1 MEVRIARHRAERG
14 PGWTLIEE
22 PLELAGTL
30 RQHARPGTT
39 VVVDCLTLWLSNLGM
54 AGRNPA
60 HATDGLAH
68 AVSESEGP
76 IILVSNELGMGLHPE
91 TELSRTFRDAHG
103 RMNQRMADCVD
114 RVELVVAGQ
123 VLVIKNPD

>member
-1 MEVRIARHRAERG
+1 MEVRVARHRAERG
-14 PGWTLIEE
+14 SGWTLIEE
-22 PLELAGTL
+22 PIELAATL
-30 RQHARPGTT
+30 RQHARPGAT
-39 VVVDCLTLWLSNLGM
+39 VVIDCLTLWLSNLGN
-54 AGRNPA
+54 AGRDVA
-60 HATDGLAH
+60 DEIDELVR
-68 AVSESEGP
+68 AVSNSEGR

-123 VLVIKNPD
+123 VLAIKSSG